1 MYTLVIQPNYFC
13 TKSNN
18 LKWIVFSDSNLKSN
32 DVGRIDFENDR
43 AAADPVFVPFGH
55 RPELRPT
62 TNLGRDVVK
71 VFRLKMVKRNYEI
84 FKKFNKNE

>member
-1 MYTLVIQPNYFC
+1 MF
-13 TKSNN
+13 SN
-18 LKWIVFSDSNLKSN
+18 SNLKSN

-71 VFRLKMVKRNYEI
+71 VFGLKMVKRTEL
-84 FKKFNKNE
+84 